1 MQVPHFIN
9 FYNLIL
15 KHTSEEKR
23 KLKKKYTGI
32 ITATNL
38 YESNETKLRKYC
50 S

>member
-9 FYNLIL
+9 FYNSIS

-32 ITATNL
+32 IRSKDL
-38 YESNETKLRKYC
+38 YETN
-50 S
+50 